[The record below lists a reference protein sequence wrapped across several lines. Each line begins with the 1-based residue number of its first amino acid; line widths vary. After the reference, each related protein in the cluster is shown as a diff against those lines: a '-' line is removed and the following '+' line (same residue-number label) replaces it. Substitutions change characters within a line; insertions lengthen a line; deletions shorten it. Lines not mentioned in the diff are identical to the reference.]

1 MMSTKEDE
9 KLLKEMQKM
18 QILEKRN
25 IERQEQDIDMM
36 WHHLLV
42 DEVKQ
47 KVNILCLFILFY
59 LLVSQTRLQST

>member
-1 MMSTKEDE
+1 MSTKEDE

-47 KVNILCLFILFY
+47 KVNILYLIILFY